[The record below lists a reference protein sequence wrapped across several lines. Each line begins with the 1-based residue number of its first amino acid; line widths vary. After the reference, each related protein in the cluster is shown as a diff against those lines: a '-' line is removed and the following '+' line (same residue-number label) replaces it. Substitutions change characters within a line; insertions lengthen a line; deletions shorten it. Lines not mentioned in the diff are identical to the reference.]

1 MLLTLKTL
9 QQQVFKVEIDPS
21 ETVRAL
27 KQKIE
32 AERGKEFP
40 ANFQKLIYCGKIL
53 NDDSPL
59 TEYKIEEKNFVVVML
74 TKPKPKPAEAASAA
88 ETAPAAAATSTAV
101 ATPKEEEK
109 LENKTEAKPAA
120 SSGTESS
127 GGTAPETVTAG
138 NTPESESATSSNV
151 DLPGGI
157 SMAESSLVTG
167 EEYERMVSQIMAM
180 GFERDLVVR
189 ALRASFNNPDRA
201 VEYLLSGIPDIADP
215 DPPAPAA
222 PPSAESEGQ
231 AASGG
236 EQESGVTESSGGT
249 TEPTQG
255 EADAL
260 AFLAQQPQFQQM
272 RQAIQQNPALLPAFL
287 HQLGQS
293 NPQLL
298 QHISQHQER
307 FIQML
312 NDPQSGA
319 PASGG
324 GTGSGRG
331 TGSAGAPAPGQGPLP
346 GVIHVTPQ
354 EKEAIERL
362 KALGFPEVLVIQAY
376 FACDKNE
383 NLAANF
389 LLSHGF
395 DDDD

>member
-40 ANFQKLIYCGKIL
+40 AGYQKLIYCGKIL

-74 TKPKPKPAEAASAA
+74 TKPKPKPAEAASSAA
-88 ETAPAAAATSTAV
+88 ETAPAAAASSAV
-101 ATPKEEEK
+101 ATPKEEEQ
-109 LENKTEAKPAA
+109 KPETKPEA
-120 SSGTESS
+120 SSETESL
-127 GGTAPETVTAG
+127 GGTASATVTAG
-138 NTPESESATSSNV
+138 TTPESESATSSNV

-157 SMAESSLVTG
+157 SLAESSLVTG

-201 VEYLLSGIPDIADP
+201 VEYLLSGIPDIVDP

-222 PPSAESEGQ
+222 PPGTESGGQ

-236 EQESGVTESSGGT
+236 EQESGATESSGGT

-312 NDPQSGA
+312 NDPQSGT

-331 TGSAGAPAPGQGPLP
+331 TGSTGAPAPGQGPLP

-362 KALGFPEVLVIQAY
+362 KALGFPEALVIQAY

-389 LLSHGF
+389 LLSQGF